1 MCRDITAKIHVN
13 NLPHDD
19 FGTGYMVVRRGE
31 HDASLWYYGFYD
43 YDCRDLAYEAAV
55 EIGNGIVLETSEE

>member
-31 HDASLWYYGFYD
+31 HDASLWYYGFYQ
-43 YDCRDLAYEAAV
+43 DLKRAKTEAV
-55 EIGNGIVLETSEE
+55 VIGNGIVIEV